1 MYVDELKV
9 FINLGWIEIGGHEI
23 SIVMMLHSDSVRFSE
38 IHEPSRIR
46 GIKIKLACH
55 FTKDE

>member
-9 FINLGWIEIGGHEI
+9 FI
-23 SIVMMLHSDSVRFSE
+23 VMMLYSDSVRLSE
-38 IHEPSRIR
+38 IYEPSRIR
-46 GIKIKLACH
+46 GIKIKLACY